1 MWKHP
6 NLRIAYMAQHAFHHV
21 EQHLKSTPAD
31 YFWWR
36 FASGED
42 REGMMKV
49 TRKMSAAEVQ
59 SRDDAIR
66 EVSTDLA
73 EKTSGDCQWRVEDR
87 RVVHGK
93 VWRA

>member
-59 SRDDAIR
+59 QRDDAIR
-66 EVSTDLA
+66 EVGSLPII
-73 EKTSGDCQWRVEDR
+73 
-87 RVVHGK
+87 
-93 VWRA
+93 